1 MKFIICLFAA
11 MACGCDA
18 LASDISCDKK
28 INALQVELASDR
40 LTFSLRDSISLSL
53 KIINNGFEP
62 VSLSPHMELEYYWI
76 RFDVVDSSGMRVRWL
91 GPEIKLIETPDRV
104 MLYKGYYWGRQF
116 AHIEKS
122 YDLSRVGTYR
132 IRAVYGVG
140 PDGVCSNGMAVSDW
154 LKLTIN

>member
-1 MKFIICLFAA
+1 MKLIIFLFAA
-11 MACGCDA
+11 MACGCNA
-18 LASDISCDKK
+18 FAFDISCKK
-28 INALQVELASDR
+28 NSALQVELASER
-40 LTFSLRDSISLSL
+40 RNFSLRDSISLSL

-62 VSLSPHMELEYYWI
+62 VFLSPQMELEYYWI
-76 RFDVVDSSGMRVRWL
+76 RFDVVDSSGMKVRWL
-91 GPEIKLIETPDRV
+91 GPEINLIEITDRV

-122 YDLSRVGTYR
+122 YDLSRVGAYR
-132 IRAVYGVG
+132 VRAVYGVG